1 MYHTERM
8 SVSIRAMVRKDIEPS
23 DRMLMRAFATTE
35 SFRWIIEREFA
46 IQPEYYWVSEAA
58 GEVTGNVAAIRYGS
72 IAYIGMM
79 GVDPAF
85 QGRGIGRAL
94 LETAIETLER
104 DGCTTMLLDATD
116 AGEPLYRKCGFVDE
130 GSSYDLLG
138 TPANAAGDITL
149 IADPNLLIAF
159 DADVFGANRRH
170 AIERLLAEP
179 GARCLQI
186 DKGYLVA
193 QRTVLGPWV
202 AKDPR
207 TAEALLAQCEQ
218 TEYRVIMPTENKAG
232 LLLLQRTG
240 FEVRREVR
248 HMRRGRR
255 FSREG
260 RAITY
265 GQASFALG

>member
-1 MYHTERM
+1 MYHTKTM
-8 SVSIRAMVRKDIEPS
+8 SVSIRTLLSGDIEPS
-23 DRMLMRAFATTE
+23 DQMLMRAFAVTD

-58 GEVTGNVAAIRYGS
+58 EEITGNVAAIRYDS

-85 QGRGIGRAL
+85 QGRGIGQAL
-94 LETAIETLER
+94 LQNAIETLER

-116 AGEPLYRKCGFVDE
+116 AGEPLYRKAGFVDE
-130 GSSYDLLG
+130 GGSYDLRG
-138 TPANAAGDITL
+138 TPANAVGEVAL
-149 IADPNLLIAF
+149 IDDPAALIAF
-159 DADVFGANRRH
+159 DAEVFGANRRR
-170 AIERLLAEP
+170 AIGRLLSEP
-179 GARCLQI
+179 CARVLQCETGFLI
-186 DKGYLVA
+186 A

-202 AKDPR
+202 AKDPA
-207 TAEALLAQCEQ
+207 TAEALLARCEPK
-218 TEYRVIMPTENKAG
+218 EYRVMMPTENKAG

-240 FEVRREVR
+240 FTVRREVR
-248 HMRRGRR
+248 HMRRGLPFPRH
-255 FSREG
+255 G